1 MKDVKTIPALEARM
15 HLGEIMKRVYKD
27 GERFIVEKSGIPM
40 IVILRVTEYTQFIQ
54 EREERFK
61 ALDRIW
67 AKVPKVSV
75 EETEKDVQ
83 KVIQAIRKKK
93 RHV

>member
-1 MKDVKTIPALEARM
+1 MKNVKTIPALEARM
-15 HLGEIMKRVYKD
+15 HLGEIMKRAYKD

-40 IVILRVTEYTQFIQ
+40 VIILRVTEYMQFIQ

-61 ALDRIW
+61 ALDSIW
-67 AKVPKVSV
+67 AKVPKVPV

-83 KVIQAIRKKK
+83 RAIRAIRKKK
-93 RHV
+93 RHA

>member
-15 HLGEIMKRVYKD
+15 HLGEIMKRAYKD

-40 IVILRVTEYTQFIQ
+40 IVILRVTEYMQFIQ

-67 AKVPKVSV
+67 AKVTKVPV

-83 KVIQAIRKKK
+83 KAIQSIRKKK
-93 RHV
+93 RHA

>member
-1 MKDVKTIPALEARM
+1 MKDIKTIPALEARM
-15 HLGEIMKRVYKD
+15 HLGEIMKRAYKD

-40 IVILRVTEYTQFIQ
+40 VVILRVTEYTQFIQ

-67 AKVPKVSV
+67 AKAPKVPV

-83 KVIQAIRKKK
+83 KAIQATRKKK
-93 RHV
+93 RHA